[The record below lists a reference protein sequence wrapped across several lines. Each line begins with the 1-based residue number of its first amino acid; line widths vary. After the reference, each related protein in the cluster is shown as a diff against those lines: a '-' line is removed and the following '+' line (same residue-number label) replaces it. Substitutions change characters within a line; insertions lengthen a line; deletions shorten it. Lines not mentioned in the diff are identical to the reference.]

1 MYRSASAVLAT
12 LLLAA
17 CNSAPT
23 APTPPTG
30 RLLTTAVWPGES
42 VLVVSPE
49 AAATPPE
56 SVTVTAGS
64 DTMAFTV
71 ANDSTLAVATSDT
84 LPSTD
89 LALTVHTPGGFVDV
103 GTAHVYGYAGTVVY
117 DGFSGSALAFPKA
130 SAAPSVLVFD
140 STGASV
146 LNVETGARQH
156 FDMPDLF
163 GRCPYATGIGPS
175 YRSDSGWA
183 TVCDRSLRF
192 ATTIQDSMPFS
203 AAGLYTGPGP
213 GVSAPWIM
221 AEIGPRAVLDASK
234 YGVGTGLVGS
244 NDSTTL
250 VATFAVNYPLSVVV
264 SPRGDRAF
272 VTASAV
278 SGPDGS
284 PGLPVLTP
292 DGVIAYTIPLAAGTE
307 ATAGAFSPT
316 GDTLYVSGN
325 PGVGEPN
332 PPVRAYDANDGH
344 FLDSLPVIDGSIALY
359 ADPRT
364 DLLYA
369 VGGGHYLD
377 TARVVTVVERQ
388 SGRTV
393 ATPRVDGKCSAGDTG
408 VLVAAPGHHALYFV
422 SAWADPRSSGSTMGP
437 LFACKFDVP

>member
-49 AAATPPE
+49 ATAHPDSAI
-56 SVTVTAGS
+56 VTAGA
-64 DTMAFTV
+64 DTLGFAV
-71 ANDSTLAVATSDT
+71 VDDSTLAVPIPDSSF
-84 LPSTD
+84 STD

-103 GTAHVYGYAGTVVY
+103 GTVHVYGYAGTVEY
-117 DGFSGSALAFPKA
+117 DGFSGSALAFPAA

-140 STGASV
+140 STGMSV

-156 FDMPDLF
+156 FDMTDVF

-183 TVCDRSLRF
+183 TVCDGSFRY
-192 ATTIQDSMPFS
+192 ATTIRDSMPFS

-221 AEIGPRAVLDASK
+221 AEIGPHTVLDASK

-272 VTASAV
+272 VTAGFV
-278 SGPDGS
+278 SGPDSS
-284 PGLPVLTP
+284 PGLPVLTT
-292 DGVIAYTIPLAAGTE
+292 DGVVAYTIPMATGTQ
-307 ATAGAFSPT
+307 ATAGAFSPS

-344 FLDSLPVIDGSIALY
+344 LLDSLPVIDGSIALY

-369 VGGGHYLD
+369 IGGGHYLD
-377 TARVVTVVERQ
+377 TNRVVTVAERHT
-388 SGRTV
+388 GRTI

-408 VLVAAPGHHALYFV
+408 VLVAAAGHHALYFV
-422 SAWADPRSSGSTMGP
+422 SVWADPRSSGSTMGP